1 MTFTFRPALY
11 RNSTLFELPRPIT
24 TLRVLDAW
32 DFEQFKVPLAD
43 GDRLYGH
50 SRAGIDLSIEGRT
63 GTHAGVLCG
72 TEETMLDTLSL
83 LGEAFDIT
91 SDDDRYE
98 LFLYHDEASGTYR
111 KYRSCATVRFEY
123 DLSSPH
129 LFTWSAVIHAEDPR
143 LYTTA
148 PGV

>member
-1 MTFTFRPALY
+1 MSLVFRPALY
-11 RNSTLFELPRPIT
+11 RGGTLFELPRPIT

-32 DFEQFKVPLAD
+32 DFEQFKVPLAA

-50 SRAGIDLSIEGRT
+50 SRNGLDLSIEGSV
-63 GTHAGVLCG
+63 GTRAGTLCA
-72 TEETMLDTLSL
+72 TEEDMLAALSQL
-83 LGEAFDIT
+83 SEAFDIT
-91 SDDDRYE
+91 SDEDRYE
-98 LFLYHDEASGTYR
+98 FFLYHDQPSAAYR

-123 DLSSPH
+123 DLSSPQ
-129 LFTWSAVIHAEDPR
+129 LFTWSAVVHAEDPR